1 MSFLQRACGPAGGGA
16 HSIFKLNV
24 GIRTL
29 YLYTHTITRN
39 GSHFTSPSLAEKGGF
54 FRLSATRKRLREPSP
69 SYTVQLHLAHTI
81 SIALRATAGFNSRGR
96 TALHRSLPPLEVT
109 IHTVRT
115 LSAAACDASYA
126 KIQWPFCL
134 DGIPI
139 RCLLPD
145 SPLSFV
151 VVCVIIY
158 TGHAYA
164 DDGTVRR
171 TNGTKLL

>member
-96 TALHRSLPPLEVT
+96 TALHCTAPLASAPRSDHPHRTYPLCRGMRRV
-109 IHTVRT
+109 ICKDTV
-115 LSAAACDASYA
+115 A
-126 KIQWPFCL
+126 
-134 DGIPI
+134 
-139 RCLLPD
+139 LL
-145 SPLSFV
+145 LRWNTHQMLV
-151 VVCVIIY
+151 
-158 TGHAYA
+158 A
-164 DDGTVRR
+164 
-171 TNGTKLL
+171 